1 MKGIY
6 EQANSAL
13 ALGRISA
20 RLNAQLDLQTV
31 LHTVCEESAMAMDA
45 EMSSVRLHDPATNT
59 LPVVAQFGIDQG
71 LLDQRA
77 NSSAQVFEALMN
89 RAYHR

>member
-59 LPVVAQFGIDQG
+59 LPSERVVAVCPDRPAIAWLSTLNFFCAG
-71 LLDQRA
+71 
-77 NSSAQVFEALMN
+77 S
-89 RAYHR
+89 